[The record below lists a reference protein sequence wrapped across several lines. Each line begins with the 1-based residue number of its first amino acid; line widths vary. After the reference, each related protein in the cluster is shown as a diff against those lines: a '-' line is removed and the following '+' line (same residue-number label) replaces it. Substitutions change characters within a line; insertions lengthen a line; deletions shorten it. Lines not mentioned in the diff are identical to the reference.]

1 MNVEAKRI
9 NNCLGNRKKDMK
21 QIGGN
26 YSERG
31 FTLIELLVV
40 ISIIGVLAGILVPSL
55 AGAKKKAAVTRATTE
70 LNNLVGAINQYQG
83 TYSRYPSSAS
93 VRSKGINDNNPDYT
107 FGVVPQFTNKK
118 GISTDIRQGGGLLA
132 TNNSDLMGVL
142 LNFTM
147 VAGVMQKGNSQNPQA
162 EVNLNVK
169 SVQATNQP
177 GLGPDGVYRDPWG
190 APYIVTLDLNYDG
203 RARDAFYS
211 QAAVTQNGVVGK
223 GFYGMTIG
231 DPKNPNS
238 YESSSPVLAWSL
250 GPDGAAVSGPADK
263 GANKDN
269 VLSWK

>member
-1 MNVEAKRI
+1 
-9 NNCLGNRKKDMK
+9 MK

-26 YSERG
+26 YSKRG

-40 ISIIGVLAGILVPSL
+40 ISIIGVLAGILVPTL
-55 AGAKKKAAVTRATTE
+55 AGAKKKAAVTKATTE
-70 LNNLVGAINQYQG
+70 LNNLVAAVNQYQA
-83 TYSRYPSSAS
+83 TYSRYPSSAA
-93 VRSKGINDNNPDYT
+93 VRAKGINDNNNPDYT
-107 FGVVPQFTNKK
+107 YGVVPPFTNKK

-147 VAGVMQKGNSQNPQA
+147 VAGVMQKGNTQNPQA

-211 QAAVTQNGVVGK
+211 QSKVTQNGVVGK

-238 YESSSPVLAWSL
+238 YESTSPVLAWSL
-250 GPDGAAVSGPADK
+250 GPDGAADPNSAADR